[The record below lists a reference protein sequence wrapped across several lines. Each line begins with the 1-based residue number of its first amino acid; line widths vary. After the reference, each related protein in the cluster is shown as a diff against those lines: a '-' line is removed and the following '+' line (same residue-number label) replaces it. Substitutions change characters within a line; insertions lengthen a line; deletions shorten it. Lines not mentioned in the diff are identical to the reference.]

1 MTKRAQNSVTKKR
14 EIIFNFKILNIHS
27 LDALT

>member
-27 LDALT
+27 LVALT